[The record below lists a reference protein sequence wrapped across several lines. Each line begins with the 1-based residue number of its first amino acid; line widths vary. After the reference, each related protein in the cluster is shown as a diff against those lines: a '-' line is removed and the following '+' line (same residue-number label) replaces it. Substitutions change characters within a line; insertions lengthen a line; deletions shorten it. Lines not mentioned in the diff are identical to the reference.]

1 MECMDVS
8 EKRRSADSRWLE
20 MTGITV
26 FLISSWSASGML
38 PPPMKLSSRQDS
50 RLYQGLWL

>member
-1 MECMDVS
+1 MMKAASAATRILQGWEWRGRSCSHLIECMDDS

-26 FLISSWSASGML
+26 FLISS
-38 PPPMKLSSRQDS
+38 
-50 RLYQGLWL
+50 

>member
-1 MECMDVS
+1 MECMDDS

-26 FLISSWSASGML
+26 FLISS
-38 PPPMKLSSRQDS
+38 
-50 RLYQGLWL
+50 